1 VHPSKL
7 ILTLEVNV
15 NFAKSLLLG
24 SAAGLIAVAGAE
36 AADLPTKKAAPVDYV
51 RICNVYGPGFFYIPG
66 TDTCIKV
73 GGKAEFDLEWDEPRA
88 HSDPTFGYNALARV
102 NLDARTATDWGLLR
116 AFVQIDIRRRSGAWY
131 GSGTSARQGFGIV
144 YGGGV
149 NPNNGFSSFAGA
161 NSFSPSYG
169 VQLESSVNA
178 DKAFIQWGGLT
189 AGRFQSFFDFYADND
204 NYHGMGDSDTTTQGL
219 AYTYAFGNGFSA
231 TLALEDGI
239 ERRNVIG
246 SVGTVAQGAIFPS
259 VFTGGAFN
267 NFALAFPAIGNPIFA
282 STVAFPGA
290 FGSFDTGQR
299 ENTPDVVGAL
309 RVDQAWG
316 SAQLSGAWHHVST
329 QGSVTNAFTV
339 SPAGVVTT
347 APGASSVTGGFG
359 GLTQE
364 GWAVQGGVKVNL
376 PMIAPGDDLWLEGAY
391 SHGATTYTNG
401 GYPGQGSAT
410 ANQFGASTLNLYD
423 GIVNP
428 EGKLHLT
435 NSWSVLADYLHY
447 WTPTIREAFFGSYY
461 RQSYGH
467 AIRSAAGFAEGAA
480 CPTCIGTITT
490 GSGANFNPFSPFYTD
505 GAQWQVGTNVTW
517 SPVKNLD
524 IGVEVIYVANDDA
537 HRHFDPNRGYPFLAN
552 GDAAW
557 LSRLKIS
564 RAF

>member
-1 VHPSKL
+1 MDSLLERICSVHSSKL

-15 NFAKSLLLG
+15 KLAKAILLG
-24 SAAGLIAVAGAE
+24 SAASLVTVGGTL
-36 AADLPTKKAAPVDYV
+36 AADLPPKKAAPVDYV

-66 TDTCIKV
+66 TDTCIKI

-88 HSDPTFGYNALARV
+88 HSDPTVGYNALARV

-131 GSGTSARQGFGIV
+131 GSGTSARQGFGVV

-204 NYHGMGDSDTTTQGL
+204 NFHGMGDSDTTTEGL

-246 SVGTVAQGAIFPS
+246 SVGSTTQGAIFANAAS
-259 VFTGGAFN
+259 AAFT
-267 NFALAFPAIGNPIFA
+267 NFSLAFPAIGNPIFA
-282 STVAFPGA
+282 SNVNFPGA
-290 FGSFDTGQR
+290 FSAFDTGQR
-299 ENTPDVVGAL
+299 QNTPDVVGAL

-339 SPAGVVTT
+339 PGFVT
-347 APGASSVTGGFG
+347 APGASSVNGGFG
-359 GLTQE
+359 ALTA
-364 GWAVQGGVKVNL
+364 GGYAVQGGVKINL
-376 PMIAPGDDLWLEGAY
+376 PMLAAGDDLWLEGGY
-391 SHGATTYTNG
+391 SHGAVTYTNG
-401 GYPGQGSAT
+401 AVRVRAARTST
-410 ANQFGASTLNLYD
+410 AR
-423 GIVNP
+423 V
-428 EGKLHLT
+428 
-435 NSWSVLADYLHY
+435 
-447 WTPTIREAFFGSYY
+447 
-461 RQSYGH
+461 
-467 AIRSAAGFAEGAA
+467 RSK
-480 CPTCIGTITT
+480 CTT
-490 GSGANFNPFSPFYTD
+490 
-505 GAQWQVGTNVTW
+505 
-517 SPVKNLD
+517 
-524 IGVEVIYVANDDA
+524 
-537 HRHFDPNRGYPFLAN
+537 
-552 GDAAW
+552 
-557 LSRLKIS
+557 
-564 RAF
+564 

>member
-1 VHPSKL
+1 MKL
-7 ILTLEVNV
+7 V
-15 NFAKSLLLG
+15 KSLLLG
-24 SAAGLIAVAGAE
+24 SAAGLVAVAGAQ
-36 AADLPTKKAAPVDYV
+36 AADLPTKKAAPAEYV

-66 TDTCIKV
+66 TDTCIKL

-88 HSDPTFGYNALARV
+88 HSDPTIGYNALARV

-116 AFVQIDIRRRSGAWY
+116 AFVQIDIRRRTGAWY

-149 NPNNGFSSFAGA
+149 NPGNGFSSFAGV

-231 TLALEDGI
+231 TLAIEDGA

-246 SVGTVAQGAIFPS
+246 SVGTVAGGAIFPS
-259 VFTGGAFN
+259 VFAGAAAT
-267 NFALAFPAIGNPIFA
+267 NFALTFPAAGNPLFA
-282 STVAFPGA
+282 AAVANGGLVPA
-290 FGSFDTGQR
+290 FDPGQR
-299 ENTPDVVGAL
+299 QNTPDVVGAL

-329 QGSVTNAFTV
+329 QGSVTTI
-339 SPAGVVTT
+339 AGA
-347 APGASSVTGGFG
+347 APGAGSVNGGFG
-359 GLTQE
+359 ALTAE
-364 GWAVQGGVKVNL
+364 GYAVQGGVKVNL
-376 PMIAPGDDLWLEGAY
+376 PFISPGDDLWVEGAF

-428 EGKLHLT
+428 QGKLHLT

-447 WTPTIREAFFGSYY
+447 WTPSIREAFFGSYY

-467 AIRSAAGFAEGAA
+467 AIRTAAGFAEGAA
-480 CPTCIGTITT
+480 CPTCIGTVTT
-490 GSGANFNPFSPFYTD
+490 ASGANFDPFSPFYTD
-505 GAQWQVGTNVTW
+505 GAQWQIGTNVTW

-537 HRHFDPNRGYPFLAN
+537 HRHFDPNRGYPFLAS

>member
-1 VHPSKL
+1 M
-7 ILTLEVNV
+7 

-24 SAAGLIAVAGAE
+24 SAAGLVAVAAAE

-51 RICNVYGPGFFYIPG
+51 RICSVYGPGFFYIPG

-116 AFVQIDIRRRSGAWY
+116 AFVQIDVRRRSGAWY
-131 GSGTSARQGFGIV
+131 GSNTSLRQGFGV
-144 YGGGV
+144 GFQQPAGGFAS
-149 NPNNGFSSFAGA
+149 FSGT
-161 NSFSPSYG
+161 NSLSPSYG
-169 VQLESSVNA
+169 IQLESSVNA

-246 SVGTVAQGAIFPS
+246 SVGTIQQGAVFAS
-259 VFTGGAFN
+259 SFTGAAFN
-267 NFALAFPAIGNPIFA
+267 NFSVAFPAIGNPIFA

-290 FGSFDTGQR
+290 FSAFDTGQR

-339 SPAGVVTT
+339 SPTGVTTT
-347 APGASSVTGGFG
+347 APGASSVNGGFG
-359 GLTQE
+359 ALTAE

-376 PMIAPGDDLWLEGAY
+376 PMIAPGDDLWLEGAF
-391 SHGATTYTNG
+391 SHGAVTYTNG
-401 GYPGQGSAT
+401 GYPGQGSGG
-410 ANQFGASTLNLYD
+410 ANQYGASTLEVYD
-423 GIVNP
+423 GTVDAF
-428 EGKLHLT
+428 GRLKLT
-435 NSWSVLADYLHY
+435 NSWSVMADFLHY
-447 WTPTIREAFFGSYY
+447 WMPTIREAFFGSYY
-461 RQSYGH
+461 KESFGRS
-467 AIRSAAGFAEGAA
+467 IRNAAAFAEGAA
-480 CPTCIGTITT
+480 CPTCVGTITT
-490 GSGANFNPFSPFYTD
+490 AGGANFNPFSPFYTD

-557 LSRLKIS
+557 LGRMKIS
-564 RAF
+564 RSF